1 MLSSIHDDEMKTVR
15 DKKGGS
21 KQKPKVCIDYNDAMG
36 GVDLSDQYLVAY
48 STTRKRLKKYYQKIF
63 RHLLDL
69 TVFNSFVIYMKH
81 GGISTHLRFRM
92 EIIQKLFQKYT
103 GATPPEAM
111 PVRPV
116 TSLPPDPTG
125 RFSGRHFPDLNP
137 PTGTRKHASKR
148 CVVCTERN
156 NRRDTKY
163 RCSDC
168 NVPLCPAPCF
178 RIYHT
183 LQGQ

>member
-1 MLSSIHDDEMKTVR
+1 M
-15 DKKGGS
+15 
-21 KQKPKVCIDYNDAMG
+21 
-36 GVDLSDQYLVAY
+36 
-48 STTRKRLKKYYQKIF
+48 
-63 RHLLDL
+63 HLW
-69 TVFNSFVIYMKH
+69 
-81 GGISTHLRFRM
+81 FRM

-116 TSLPPDPTG
+116 TSLPLDPTG
-125 RFSGRHFPDLNP
+125 RFSGRHFPDLNS

-148 CVVCTERN
+148 CVVCTEKN
-156 NRRDTKY
+156 DRRDTKY
-163 RCSDC
+163 GCSDC